1 MYNRLVLFLPH
12 PQTVSVVCAICT
24 PGRCCLCY
32 MHNQLLLFLPHPK
45 SFSAVCA
52 ICTIGYCC
60 LRHTNDR
67 LVRLVANPRGI
78 ALIGQ
83 RSRCHWPRQSEA
95 HCITHRTYC
104 LFSYSTYSDI
114 IPDLNCYTEEWGKN
128 FLRTLVCIFQT
139 VRHTTV

>member
-104 LFSYSTYSDI
+104 L
-114 IPDLNCYTEEWGKN
+114 C
-128 FLRTLVCIFQT
+128 FLTVHTATLFQT
-139 VRHTTV
+139 WTVTPKNGARIFSELWCVSSKQ